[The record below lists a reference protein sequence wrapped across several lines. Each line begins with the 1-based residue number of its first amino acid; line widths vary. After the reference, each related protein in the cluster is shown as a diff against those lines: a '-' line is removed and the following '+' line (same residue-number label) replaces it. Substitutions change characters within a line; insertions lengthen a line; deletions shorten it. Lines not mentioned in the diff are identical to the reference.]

1 MPATKKTCNHNH
13 NRNGGINKQILDSE
27 TYAFLLSLQQ
37 ALGECVE
44 CYLLE
49 TIYKARL

>member
-1 MPATKKTCNHNH
+1 MKKIFNHNY
-13 NRNGGINKQILDSE
+13 NRNGGNNKQILDSE

-37 ALGECVE
+37 VSGEFVE

-49 TIYKARL
+49 AIYEAKL